1 MNLQPSSKNRK
12 NCLAFQVAQ
21 TFPARIK
28 QEVTRMVEYY
38 EDTLEHQAREYHRMV
53 QENHR
58 LKKENNKLKA
68 VNLSNDLRNTIRP
81 ESKENASP
89 FRKEKVTKNVQMEAS
104 PAKNRLT
111 SRVSEL

>member
-1 MNLQPSSKNRK
+1 
-12 NCLAFQVAQ
+12 
-21 TFPARIK
+21 
-28 QEVTRMVEYY
+28 MVEYY

-89 FRKEKVTKNVQMEAS
+89 FRKEKVTKNAQIEAS